1 MSQVTL
7 NPTADTYL
15 TALTPDTNNDAI
27 TFDVGEWNGGVG
39 DVRRTLIKFD
49 LSSIPNSSIITVAT
63 LRVYDTGSDLTSN
76 TRTMFAN
83 RSKRAWTETGATW
96 NKYDGTNN
104 WATAGGGTNADDVEL
119 ANIGSVSMPDPPVA
133 QYYEISLAASK
144 IQEWLS
150 GIFTNNGLML
160 SMGTETDDLHR
171 LDSSEGT
178 NKPELVITYPTP
190 GFLAIL

>member
-39 DVRRTLIKFD
+39 DLRRTLIKFD

-119 ANIGSVSMPDPPVA
+119 ANIGSVSMA
-133 QYYEISLAASK
+133 
-144 IQEWLS
+144 
-150 GIFTNNGLML
+150 
-160 SMGTETDDLHR
+160 TETDDLHR

-178 NKPELVITYPTP
+178 NKPELVITYSTP